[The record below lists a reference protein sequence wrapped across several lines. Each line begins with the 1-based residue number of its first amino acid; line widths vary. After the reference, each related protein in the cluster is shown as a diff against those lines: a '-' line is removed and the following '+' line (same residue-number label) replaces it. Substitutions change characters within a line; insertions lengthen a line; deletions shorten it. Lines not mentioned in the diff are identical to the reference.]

1 MTLFLLDHRIYW
13 LAGFGGRKGD
23 KSDLARTDRYS
34 HTSLDIA
41 YVTPCML
48 FLHVSPS
55 VDLHYLY
62 NPAHDPEYCTR
73 SWLAAHPPH
82 PPPGG
87 PTAVF
92 LPDASVH
99 RSLPPFQLLK
109 PPPGFEIS
117 LRRRRLSSCRAEV
130 MWKVSMTTHAEI
142 GFIETRWCLFRRV
155 ASLSIRFRKTK
166 CVYQVSSPKG
176 AHPFRR
182 QPIKCSH
189 KSILST

>member
-62 NPAHDPEYCTR
+62 NPAH
-73 SWLAAHPPH
+73 
-82 PPPGG
+82 
-87 PTAVF
+87 
-92 LPDASVH
+92 
-99 RSLPPFQLLK
+99 
-109 PPPGFEIS
+109 
-117 LRRRRLSSCRAEV
+117 
-130 MWKVSMTTHAEI
+130 
-142 GFIETRWCLFRRV
+142 
-155 ASLSIRFRKTK
+155 
-166 CVYQVSSPKG
+166 
-176 AHPFRR
+176 
-182 QPIKCSH
+182 
-189 KSILST
+189 ILSTAPALDWQLILLILRLEVLRLFFFQMHRFIEVFHPFSC